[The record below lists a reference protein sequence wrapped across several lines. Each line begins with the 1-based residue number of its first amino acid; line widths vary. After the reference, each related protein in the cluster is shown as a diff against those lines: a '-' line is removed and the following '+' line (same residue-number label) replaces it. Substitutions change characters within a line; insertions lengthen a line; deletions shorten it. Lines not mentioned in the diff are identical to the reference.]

1 MLLALWVKAMQRY
14 DSYSKQVASPSDR
27 SDFLQVLVK
36 CIERLGMGVAD
47 SGGSGA
53 SSVCDAEGHPVCWAA
68 ASIEDLLKCRG
79 QCALLAECA
88 LLVEGVKH
96 ESPLP
101 TGYECVMH
109 VGCEWRDYMRTSMLT
124 RGSGCYSEGVRTKFL
139 VFPRSHSAS
148 IVGDLAAT
156 WAFWRSVGIV
166 HCSMRPDWVQGAGCD
181 GCVVAMPM
189 SQYRNVRAWTL
200 LAQSTSAMVCTD
212 MQWSRTLVALLE
224 EESCTTLAM
233 TMCMAAL
240 ATMLMRRRP
249 LFKRHRSLYAK
260 LVAVHSHA
268 VGVAAWTRD
277 MKWDR
282 FSQGQLWQ
290 CKASIAVIGAQQL
303 ATSVDV
309 AMQLSAAMVALWS
322 SGESNVQSTPGSRVT
337 FDGLED
343 RLDQIIRPEHWH
355 STRQSTVALVR
366 DRLHEPRLV
375 PKTWNLPADEVCDML
390 LRVCTMRA
398 QTVCPLVFL
407 YHLQR
412 DRMCLCR
419 LVSRCVR
426 IHQGLLVSPRYD
438 LALFSGHS
446 PDARNALECENFN
459 YGESAL

>member
-14 DSYSKQVASPSDR
+14 DATSSGALCPNDR
-27 SDFLQVLVK
+27 SDFIQVLNK

-47 SGGSGA
+47 SGIPGA

-68 ASIEDLLKCRG
+68 AAIEDLLKCRG
-79 QCALLAECA
+79 ECALLAECA
-88 LLVEGVKH
+88 LLVEGVKR
-96 ESPLP
+96 ESPL
-101 TGYECVMH
+101 THACVTY

-124 RGSGCYSEGVRTKFL
+124 RGSGCYSQGVRTKFL
-139 VFPRSHSAS
+139 VLPRSHSAS
-148 IVGDLAAT
+148 IVGELAAT

-166 HCSMRPDWVQGAGCD
+166 YCSMRPDWVQGD
-181 GCVVAMPM
+181 GCGGCVIAVPIA
-189 SQYRNVRAWTL
+189 QYRNVRAWTL
-200 LAQSTSAMVCTD
+200 LAQSTSAIVCTD
-212 MQWSRTLVALLE
+212 MQWSRTLVELLE
-224 EESCTTLAM
+224 EDCTMLAK

-240 ATMLMRRRP
+240 ATMLLRRRP
-249 LFKRHRSLYAK
+249 LFKRHRDLYAK
-260 LVAVHSHA
+260 LAAVHA
-268 VGVAAWTRD
+268 DPVAGVAAWTLG

-282 FSQGQLWQ
+282 FTEGQLWR
-290 CKASIAVIGAQQL
+290 CKGSIAVIGAQQL

-309 AMQLSAAMVALWS
+309 AMQLSAAMIALWTSGPDS
-322 SGESNVQSTPGSRVT
+322 SAPCSRVT
-337 FDGLED
+337 FGGLEE
-343 RLDQIIRPEHWH
+343 RLDQIIRPEQWP
-355 STRQSTVALVR
+355 SSRESMVAMVG
-366 DRLHEPRLV
+366 DRLHEPRVV

-438 LALFSGHS
+438 LALFSGQS
-446 PDARNALECENFN
+446 PDARNALECDNFQ
-459 YGESAL
+459 YGESAFGGYI